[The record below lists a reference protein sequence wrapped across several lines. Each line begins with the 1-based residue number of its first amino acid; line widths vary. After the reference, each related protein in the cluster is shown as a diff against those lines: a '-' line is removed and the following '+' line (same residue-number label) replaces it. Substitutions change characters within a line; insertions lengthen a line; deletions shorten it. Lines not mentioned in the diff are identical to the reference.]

1 MLHTIKFNKL
11 SAILF
16 DFVDSNDGFLFVRLV
31 DTEPVVNAIW
41 AKLSARNHRGQK
53 WGSPVSIPIAGRSYP
68 EYVAAQKGVVYRTLR
83 TRLKNGLVDLA
94 MIHPRLTVAEDNQQ
108 GFYLLTYDP
117 GVPTSFFERLN
128 RCLALPLKPEWA
140 EWLWTAGQQPQT
152 FSLLKQ
158 ETVRQDGQPVEQSTA
173 VEVTETPIR
182 RLSSL
187 GQVACYSVHCAGP
200 YRAAWLHILRRE
212 LGLGI
217 RLKKHAGG
225 YINGQWAILH
235 HRSGWRLK
243 KLEEVMLEAPT
254 LNHLLTEA
262 QESLGLY
269 LITEED
275 EP

>member
-1 MLHTIKFNKL
+1 MIHTIEYGKL
-11 SAILF
+11 SAILL
-16 DFVDSNDGFLFVRLV
+16 DFVDSSDGFLFVRLV

-53 WGSPVSIPIAGRSYP
+53 WGSPVSIPMAGRSYP
-68 EYVAAQKGVVYRTLR
+68 EYVAAQKSVTYRTLR
-83 TRLKNGLVDLA
+83 TRLPNGMVDLA
-94 MIHPRLTVAEDNQQ
+94 MIHPRLTVAEDNKQ

-128 RCLALPLKPEWA
+128 RCLTLPLKPEWA
-140 EWLWTAGQQPQT
+140 EWLWTAGQQSQT
-152 FSLLKQ
+152 FSLLKK

-187 GQVACYSVHCAGP
+187 GQVACYAVHCAGP
-200 YRAAWLHILRRE
+200 YRAAWLHILRHQ

-217 RLKKHAGG
+217 RLKKQAGG
-225 YINGQWAILH
+225 YINGQWAMLH

-243 KLEEVMLEAPT
+243 KLDEVMLEAPT